1 MQITKLANDKNDTKL
16 CYRGGHYVSTHC
28 YFNKVMLH
36 DGMIRSPQGRL
47 RAADSQRMSQYAPSM
62 ALYFLVEPNETR
74 SNYLAGHPAAL
85 CFALCRDDELVLNP

>member
-1 MQITKLANDKNDTKL
+1 M
-16 CYRGGHYVSTHC
+16 V
-28 YFNKVMLH
+28 NKVMLY

-74 SNYLAGHPAAL
+74 SNYPAIPL
-85 CFALCRDDELVLNP
+85 HFALHFAEMTNLF